1 MVTNIKSENLFFFKN
16 ELIDILIRILAIRS
30 LTGYESELAAFI
42 LDFIKSF
49 VNLNE
54 VNVIKERNNIIVFN
68 KEINLDKKNNQ
79 VLALVGH
86 IDTVDNVNEYN
97 LRVMDEKVYG
107 LGSSDMKAGIA
118 VMLVLLKYFYKFRN
132 LIWIFY
138 DQEEGSFINNG
149 LNIVFSKY
157 LDLIKNIDLAI
168 ILEPTDNYIE
178 LGCNGVCNVEV
189 FYKGKSGHSARKYSY
204 INPFYKIIPLLSKI
218 QELPEFEAK
227 VNILNKE
234 IVFKSNFV
242 ITDIKGIMDDFKDN
256 KFRNVVPEYA
266 KLNLNIRFPF
276 TFNKR
281 DLISFINK
289 FLYEVKVDIIKVVDY
304 APAGRIIFN
313 NLLNDFINYYV
324 KYFRDLR
331 VKGKESYTDVSKFT
345 NNSISAI
352 NFGPGSP
359 YLAHQKNEYVLIPN
373 FTQNFSFLYNFINS
387 ISFK

>member
-1 MVTNIKSENLFFFKN
+1 LINNINPENLFLFKS
-16 ELIDILIRILAIRS
+16 ELIDILIKILDIKS
-30 LTGYESELAAFI
+30 LTGYEDELADFI
-42 LDFIKSF
+42 LNFIKSY

-54 VNVIKERNNIIVFN
+54 INIIKERNNIVVFN
-68 KEINLDKKNNQ
+68 KNINLDKKNDQ
-79 VLALVGH
+79 ILALVGH

-97 LRVMDEKVYG
+97 LRVIEGKVYG

-118 VMLVLLKYFYKFRN
+118 VMLLLLKHFYKFRN

-149 LNIVFSKY
+149 LNIVFRKCR
-157 LDLIKNIDLAI
+157 DLIKNTDLAI

-204 INPFYKIIPLLSKI
+204 INPFYKIVPLLNKI

-227 VNILNKE
+227 LNILNKE

-242 ITDIKGIMDDFKDN
+242 VTDIKGVMNDFRDN

-276 TFNKR
+276 TFNKG
-281 DLISFINK
+281 DLLSFINK

-304 APAGRIIFN
+304 APAGKIIFN
-313 NLLNDFINYYV
+313 NLLSDFINYYV
-324 KYFRDLR
+324 KYFGDLR
-331 VKGKESYTDVSKFT
+331 VKPKEAYTDVSKFT
-345 NNSISAI
+345 NDSISAI

-359 YLAHQKNEYVLIPN
+359 YLAHQKNEYVLISN
-373 FTQNFSFLYNFINS
+373 LTQNFLFLYNLILKIGNS
-387 ISFK
+387 

>member
-1 MVTNIKSENLFFFKN
+1 LITNIKSENLFLFKN
-16 ELIDILIRILAIRS
+16 ELIDILIRILSIKS

-97 LRVMDEKVYG
+97 LRIMDEKVYG

-168 ILEPTDNYIE
+168 I
-178 LGCNGVCNVEV
+178 
-189 FYKGKSGHSARKYSY
+189 
-204 INPFYKIIPLLSKI
+204 
-218 QELPEFEAK
+218 
-227 VNILNKE
+227 
-234 IVFKSNFV
+234 
-242 ITDIKGIMDDFKDN
+242 
-256 KFRNVVPEYA
+256 FRAY
-266 KLNLNIRFPF
+266 R
-276 TFNKR
+276 
-281 DLISFINK
+281 
-289 FLYEVKVDIIKVVDY
+289 
-304 APAGRIIFN
+304 
-313 NLLNDFINYYV
+313 
-324 KYFRDLR
+324 
-331 VKGKESYTDVSKFT
+331 
-345 NNSISAI
+345 
-352 NFGPGSP
+352 
-359 YLAHQKNEYVLIPN
+359 
-373 FTQNFSFLYNFINS
+373 
-387 ISFK
+387 

>member
-1 MVTNIKSENLFFFKN
+1 LITNIKSENLFLFKN
-16 ELIDILIRILAIRS
+16 ELIDILIRILAIKS
-30 LTGYESELAAFI
+30 LTGYESELADFI

-79 VLALVGH
+79 ALALVGH
-86 IDTVDNVNEYN
+86 IDTVDNINEYN
-97 LRVMDEKVYG
+97 LKVMDEKVYG

-118 VMLVLLKYFYKFRN
+118 VMLVLLKYFYRFRN
-132 LIWIFY
+132 LVWIFY

-149 LNIVFSKY
+149 LNVVFSKY
-157 LDLIKNIDLAI
+157 LGLIKNIDLAI

-178 LGCNGVCNVEV
+178 IGCNGVCNIEV

-218 QELPEFEAK
+218 QELHEFEAK

-242 ITDIKGIMDDFKDN
+242 ITDIKGVIDDFRDN
-256 KFRNVVPEYA
+256 KFRNLVPEYA

-281 DLISFINK
+281 DLMSFINK
-289 FLYEVKVDIIKVVDY
+289 FLYEVKADII
-304 APAGRIIFN
+304 
-313 NLLNDFINYYV
+313 
-324 KYFRDLR
+324 
-331 VKGKESYTDVSKFT
+331 
-345 NNSISAI
+345 
-352 NFGPGSP
+352 
-359 YLAHQKNEYVLIPN
+359 
-373 FTQNFSFLYNFINS
+373 
-387 ISFK
+387 